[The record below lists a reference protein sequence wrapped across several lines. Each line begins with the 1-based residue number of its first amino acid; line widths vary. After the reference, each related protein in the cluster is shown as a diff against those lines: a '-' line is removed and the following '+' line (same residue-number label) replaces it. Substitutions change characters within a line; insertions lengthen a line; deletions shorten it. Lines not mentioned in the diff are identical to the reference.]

1 MGLDEASSDI
11 SYILGRLF
19 SVLESIQKDANPG
32 INTTIRDRYFN
43 SACAT
48 PGSVFPVLL
57 RLKNSHVKKLERE
70 IGGGSKI
77 YYEKLLT
84 ELLGKINAFP
94 QRLNLEEQGKFM
106 LGYYHQTQKKYEKK
120 EDK

>member
-1 MGLDEASSDI
+1 MGLDESSSDV

-48 PGSVFPVLL
+48 PASVFPVLL
-57 RLKNSHVKKLERE
+57 KLKNSHVKKLERE

-84 ELLGKINAFP
+84 ELMGRISGFP
-94 QRLNLEEQGKFM
+94 QRLNLEEQGKFI